1 MATNNNTKIF
11 LPEIFKWGN
20 EIKSSWASVFIT
32 SDDEIANK
40 KDYQLFF
47 NNLQNHQATLT
58 AVIGGMKFLEIYSM
72 YSFRQLYLF
81 DININ
86 EFSKMEV
93 FFKYILN
100 THYKDYDGQFFIE
113 KNINSDFNGFY
124 LPMHLRHAEVIRPEN
139 YKLNDVGKENSD
151 INLDMVFRAS
161 VYPEYKWQPS
171 ENEYNQVITNLKYS
185 WPEYHFELPN
195 LKKSKTI
202 SVIYDSHIPW
212 KQTDSVY
219 PYQSKSIFK
228 LILHFLSG
236 GYLSFFRL
244 EIIKFNILPYFS
256 KKKYL
261 FKRKFS
267 LKSILRIL
275 LFSLIANRV
284 WNAEQNIF
292 LEKFNNDNIVI
303 HDTRHAFGIEKN
315 QFNLFK
321 KRTLLEPHK
330 LWDKTL
336 LSIINGNK
344 NGIQVW
350 SLKNVKLINNQ
361 QRNYFVSKSCGI
373 NELSKYKEIISRYDY
388 VIFHNIVSYGTNSN
402 DLRKWVEICESKNMR
417 IIISENLPGY
427 GEIEMDKVIKGIVK
441 QEIKYTLYSGGNNE
455 NQRNKFYI
463 V

>member
-1 MATNNNTKIF
+1 
-11 LPEIFKWGN
+11 
-20 EIKSSWASVFIT
+20 
-32 SDDEIANK
+32 
-40 KDYQLFF
+40 
-47 NNLQNHQATLT
+47 
-58 AVIGGMKFLEIYSM
+58 
-72 YSFRQLYLF
+72 
-81 DININ
+81 
-86 EFSKMEV
+86 
-93 FFKYILN
+93 
-100 THYKDYDGQFFIE
+100 
-113 KNINSDFNGFY
+113 
-124 LPMHLRHAEVIRPEN
+124 
-139 YKLNDVGKENSD
+139 
-151 INLDMVFRAS
+151 
-161 VYPEYKWQPS
+161 
-171 ENEYNQVITNLKYS
+171 
-185 WPEYHFELPN
+185 
-195 LKKSKTI
+195 
-202 SVIYDSHIPW
+202 
-212 KQTDSVY
+212 
-219 PYQSKSIFK
+219 
-228 LILHFLSG
+228 
-236 GYLSFFRL
+236 
-244 EIIKFNILPYFS
+244 
-256 KKKYL
+256 
-261 FKRKFS
+261 
-267 LKSILRIL
+267 
-275 LFSLIANRV
+275 NRV